1 MYFFPKNK
9 HIEVGECLKIRKAYA
24 KLKFRTTVKEVIGQ
38 EKNHSAHLK
47 KKKKKLQFMVS
58 LNYSWKS
65 ASQLQRTEKV
75 KISKLEYN

>member
-47 KKKKKLQFMVS
+47 KKKK
-58 LNYSWKS
+58 NYSSW
-65 ASQLQRTEKV
+65 
-75 KISKLEYN
+75 